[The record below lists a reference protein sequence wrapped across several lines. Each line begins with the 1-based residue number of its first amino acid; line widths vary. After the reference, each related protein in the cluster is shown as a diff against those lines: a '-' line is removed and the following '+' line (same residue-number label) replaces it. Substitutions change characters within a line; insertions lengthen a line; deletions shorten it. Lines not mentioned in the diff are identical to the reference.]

1 LIRLAFDPVRD
12 FAFITLVAESQN
24 LVLVHPSLPV
34 HSIPELVAFSKMRPG
49 EINYASAGVGTTA
62 HLSAEL
68 FQHMTGVRWVHVPYK
83 GSGPGLMA
91 LLTGEASLYFANIPT
106 AYSHLRAGKL
116 RPIATS
122 GPKRTPI
129 APEIP
134 TVAESGVPGFAVT
147 SWFGVA
153 APARTPRPVV
163 DRLNAEFVRALN
175 VPDLRERLKGMGAD
189 PVGNTPEQYTEYVQN
204 EIIKWGKVIKAA
216 GIKGE

>member
-1 LIRLAFDPVRD
+1 
-12 FAFITLVAESQN
+12 
-24 LVLVHPSLPV
+24 
-34 HSIPELVAFSKMRPG
+34 
-49 EINYASAGVGTTA
+49 
-62 HLSAEL
+62 
-68 FQHMTGVRWVHVPYK
+68 
-83 GSGPGLMA
+83 
-91 LLTGEASLYFANIPT
+91 
-106 AYSHLRAGKL
+106 
-116 RPIATS
+116 
-122 GPKRTPI
+122 
-129 APEIP
+129 
-134 TVAESGVPGFAVT
+134 VAESGVPGFAVT